1 VALHAYGV
9 SCSGTVDLEISVEDG
24 AVTVRM
30 LDSGRS
36 FDLEGVPGPDLS
48 SLLERSMGLYI
59 MRSFMDEVSYVPGE
73 PPNAV
78 NVMTL
83 SKRYR

>member
-1 VALHAYGV
+1 
-9 SCSGTVDLEISVEDG
+9 
-24 AVTVRM
+24 
-30 LDSGRS
+30 
-36 FDLEGVPGPDLS
+36 
-48 SLLERSMGLYI
+48 MGLYI